1 MDDLQN
7 EQTLRHIYYNPATG
21 YQSAQRLYEK
31 AREQGLSAT
40 QRQVEDWLRI
50 QDTYTRFKPVV
61 RKHKFKKTYVSD
73 LAQQAQLDFVDMRKY
88 SVKNGGNRW
97 ILTGVEVLSR
107 FAFAIPVKRKDTQRV
122 CRPHC

>member
-1 MDDLQN
+1 M
-7 EQTLRHIYYNPATG
+7 
-21 YQSAQRLYEK
+21 
-31 AREQGLSAT
+31 
-40 QRQVEDWLRI
+40 RI